1 MLIQI
6 LCQGRASSPRGRRH
20 LLDTRDGLNPEKQRV
35 VPVWWR
41 PSGVASGVES
51 LEWVLK
57 LRGSGLWEGIGQ
69 SGQCLGMLVS
79 GFPGLPGQGSF
90 VFLAQTTVTGLAV
103 SLGLKLSL

>member
-57 LRGSGLWEGIGQ
+57 LRGSGLWEGMW
-69 SGQCLGMLVS
+69 QCLGMLVS
-79 GFPGLPGQGSF
+79 GFPGLLGQGCF